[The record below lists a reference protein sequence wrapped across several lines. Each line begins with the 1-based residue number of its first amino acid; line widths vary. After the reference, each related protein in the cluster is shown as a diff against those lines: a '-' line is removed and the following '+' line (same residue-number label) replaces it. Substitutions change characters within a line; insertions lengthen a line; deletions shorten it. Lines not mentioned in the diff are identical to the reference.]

1 MFQLIDS
8 DNVPGNITVAV
19 CLGVEALAGDVFMA
33 VLFVVVVGLERQA
46 GRVGSEGGSI
56 IFISVVGSSNH

>member
-1 MFQLIDS
+1 
-8 DNVPGNITVAV
+8 
-19 CLGVEALAGDVFMA
+19 MA
-33 VLFVVVVGLERQA
+33 VLFAVVGLERQA